1 MQSVWG
7 ATVPEGSLEKASQQI
22 LHSLEDLFEHY
33 CEQGQGIPE
42 KQRLLEDFCQCV
54 GFMPNGSLVVRRRD
68 GCKIVKGRDFKKEFQ
83 QLGAMVYFDASP
95 ITVSVEQFVKQ
106 NRDKIPIVGV

>member
-1 MQSVWG
+1 MQNGWG
-7 ATVPEGSLEKASQQI
+7 ATVPEGSLAKASQQI
-22 LHSLEDLFEHY
+22 THSLEDLFEHY
-33 CEQGQGIPE
+33 CELPEPPE
-42 KQRLLEDFCQCV
+42 KQRLLNDFCQCV